1 VEQNFD
7 AFIAFV
13 WPENGGFDSPKQG
26 YHVTPGDSG
35 GGTKGGVIEAT
46 WAAQVRQGEVTGT
59 LTNASNAQLET
70 VLRNVA
76 WGPVCDALPAG
87 VDLLVANGRMMTGAY
102 GTILQQCLGLVGLAV
117 DNDIGPETLA
127 VALKA
132 DPVTLIH
139 ALHGNHYRYLAGL
152 SSWAEFKNGWTT
164 RLIAAVD
171 AALAVAGTPAP
182 VKTG

>member
-1 VEQNFD
+1 MEQNFD

-59 LTNASNAQLET
+59 LADATDDQLRL

-76 WGPVCDALPAG
+76 WGAVCDALPPG
-87 VDLLVANGRMMTGAY
+87 VDLMVANGKMMTGQYQA
-102 GTILQQCLGLVGLAV
+102 IVEQCIGMIGKSV
-117 DNDIGPETLA
+117 DNDIGQNDLTA
-127 VALKA
+127 MLKA

-139 ALHGNHYRYLAGL
+139 ALHGNHYRYLSGL
-152 SSWAEFKNGWTT
+152 SSWPSFKNGWTT

-171 AALAVAGTPAP
+171 AALAVAQTPA
-182 VKTG
+182 VKTA